1 MVEPNCSSILV
12 SETHTPIILTGQ
24 HQMKA
29 ASLADIKRELSSSNP
44 EELLAIC
51 LRLGRFKKENKELLT
66 YLLFEARNEQGYI
79 DLLKE
84 EIDDM
89 MEEINMSHLYYV
101 KKGLQ
106 KIVRQLNKALRYSG
120 QKQTEVEVRIHFC
133 RCMKESGIAIERHS
147 TINNLYH
154 RELKRIEKALSSL
167 HEDLQADYRLD
178 LQSM

>member
-106 KIVRQLNKALRYSG
+106 QIV
-120 QKQTEVEVRIHFC
+120 
-133 RCMKESGIAIERHS
+133 RHS
-147 TINNLYH
+147 TINNLHH